1 MLKAFSR
8 CGYLDTKMIK
18 ENLRIA
24 DRRIA
29 NFQRDGYIEK
39 VSFLDKITKNAEF
52 SYRLTEKGKDLCS
65 NQLGIESFYRS
76 SSPIHD
82 LALANNYFSI
92 KEEYRDT
99 WITERQFRDIFQKY
113 MDKLEAHDYSRW
125 QELNSLWEEKLISP
139 TDGGYITNS
148 GTIVAIEVVT
158 GSYGKE
164 EIQAKET
171 FAEVLDIEYN
181 QFRI

>member
-8 CGYLDTKMIK
+8 VGYLDSKMIK
-18 ENLRIA
+18 ENLKVA

-39 VSFLDKITKNAEF
+39 VSFLDKKTKNAEF

-65 NQLGIESFYRS
+65 NQLGVESFYRS
-76 SSPIHD
+76 SSPVHD

-92 KEEYRDT
+92 KEEHKDN
-99 WITERQFRDIFQKY
+99 WITESQFRDMFQQY
-113 MDKLEAHDYSRW
+113 LERLQTQDHYRW
-125 QELNSLWEEKLISP
+125 QELNDLWEQKLISP
-139 TDGGYITNS
+139 PDGGYMTS
-148 GTIVAIEVVT
+148 TGTVIAIEVVT
-158 GSYGKE
+158 SSYGKE

-171 FAEVLDIEYN
+171 FTGTLNIEYN
-181 QFRI
+181 QFKI